1 MGSEWTQTT
10 VGSFCPF
17 SYGKGLPEKKRIPNG
32 RFIVYGSNGPVGTH
46 DQPLVNEPGIVIGRK
61 GTVGAV
67 HFASKPFWPIDTT
80 YYVLSASGRHLKY
93 TYYLLKSIG
102 LENMNAD
109 SAVPGLNRNA
119 VHAKQILVPSYDE
132 QHTIAQILG
141 SLDDKIELNCRMN
154 KTLEAIARAIF
165 KSWFIDFD
173 PVIDNALRAG
183 NPIPDLMA
191 ERAEIRRQILDQN
204 QPSSSSPI
212 SQRAKD
218 WNYQEGFDFSGL
230 GEVSIDE
237 INGLFPDSFQDSE
250 LGAIPKGW
258 EVKTIGS
265 EFRLTMGQSPPG
277 NTYNEIGN
285 GLPFFQ
291 GRRDFGFRYPSHRV
305 YCMVPQRLSYKGD
318 TLVSVRAPV
327 GNINMAMER
336 CCIGRGVA
344 GIRHMSNSRSYT
356 YYAMHTLRGQFEKFE
371 AEGTVFG
378 AINKKQFEEIRWISP
393 GENIISKFE
402 KIAFAIDEQI
412 EKNTIENNTLA
423 SLRDT
428 LLPKLISG
436 ELRVPDVEKFVKEI
450 GL

>member
-1 MGSEWTQTT
+1 
-10 VGSFCPF
+10 
-17 SYGKGLPEKKRIPNG
+17 
-32 RFIVYGSNGPVGTH
+32 
-46 DQPLVNEPGIVIGRK
+46 
-61 GTVGAV
+61 
-67 HFASKPFWPIDTT
+67 
-80 YYVLSASGRHLKY
+80 
-93 TYYLLKSIG
+93 
-102 LENMNAD
+102 
-109 SAVPGLNRNA
+109 
-119 VHAKQILVPSYDE
+119 
-132 QHTIAQILG
+132 
-141 SLDDKIELNCRMN
+141 
-154 KTLEAIARAIF
+154 
-165 KSWFIDFD
+165 
-173 PVIDNALRAG
+173 
-183 NPIPDLMA
+183 
-191 ERAEIRRQILDQN
+191 
-204 QPSSSSPI
+204 
-212 SQRAKD
+212 
-218 WNYQEGFDFSGL
+218 
-230 GEVSIDE
+230 
-237 INGLFPDSFQDSE
+237 
-250 LGAIPKGW
+250 
-258 EVKTIGS
+258 
-265 EFRLTMGQSPPG
+265 
-277 NTYNEIGN
+277 
-285 GLPFFQ
+285 
-291 GRRDFGFRYPSHRV
+291 
-305 YCMVPQRLSYKGD
+305 MVPQRLSYKGD